1 MELRVCGY
9 TSPWEN
15 NHVRKHSGAIG
26 WVADGRSDL
35 APCRC
40 HSADKRPADAQ
51 RPPEAIT
58 LLRVLETDGVEST
71 AVDSLAWHF
80 AKAEA
85 QAHLDEAAK
94 QLAQLGLA
102 SNTVLLEGGAAQRI
116 VEYAHKHDADLLV
129 LSSHGQGG
137 LSGWNVSGVAQKVI
151 HRAGTSIM
159 LVRSSDESAEER
171 REVGAE
177 TIQYRRILAP
187 LDGSQRAESALPLA
201 SALAERHSAELLV
214 VHVVTRPEMIQRVP
228 LSPEDAALAE
238 RVVERNTME
247 ADKYFAQLQSRLP
260 PKTQTRV
267 LVDDSVTRALHD
279 LVEQEQVDLVVLS
292 AHGHSCHSQW
302 PYSALVNSFITYGAT
317 SLLILQDL
325 PSNETR
331 RGMVEHVA
339 EDLTMPTR
347 RANGEEGLNVRAH
360 FEI

>member
-1 MELRVCGY
+1 LL
-9 TSPWEN
+9 
-15 NHVRKHSGAIG
+15 HVA
-26 WVADGRSDL
+26 AT
-35 APCRC
+35 
-40 HSADKRPADAQ
+40 AQ
-51 RPPEAIT
+51 INGPPEAIT
-58 LLRVLETDGVEST
+58 LLCVLETDGVEAT

-94 QLAQLGLA
+94 QLTQLGLA
-102 SNTVLLEGGAAQRI
+102 SNTVLLEGGSAQRI
-116 VEYAHKHDADLLV
+116 VEYTHKHNADLLV

-159 LVRSSDESAEER
+159 LVRSSDESTEEH
-171 REVGAE
+171 REVGAKI
-177 TIQYRRILAP
+177 IQYHHILVP
-187 LDGSQRAESALPLA
+187 LDGSQRAESALPVA
-201 SALAERHSAELLV
+201 GALAERHSAELLG
-214 VHVVTRPEMIQRVP
+214 VHVAARPEMIQRVP

-238 RVVERNTME
+238 CVVERNTME

-260 PKTQTRV
+260 PNTQLRV
-267 LVDDSVTRALHD
+267 LIDDDVTRALHT
-279 LVEQEQVDLVVLS
+279 LVEQEHVDLVVLS

-331 RGMVEHVA
+331 RGVVEHVA
-339 EDLTMPTR
+339 EDLAMPTR
-347 RANGEEGLNVRAH
+347 SATGEEALDVRAH

>member
-1 MELRVCGY
+1 M
-9 TSPWEN
+9 S
-15 NHVRKHSGAIG
+15 
-26 WVADGRSDL
+26 
-35 APCRC
+35 
-40 HSADKRPADAQ
+40 
-51 RPPEAIT
+51 
-58 LLRVLETDGVEST
+58 EST

-85 QAHLDEAAK
+85 QAHLDEAVK

-102 SNTVLLEGGAAQRI
+102 SSAVLLEGGAAQRI
-116 VEYAHKHDADLLV
+116 VEYAHKHNTDLLV

-171 REVGAE
+171 RGVSAE
-177 TIQYRRILAP
+177 IIQYHHILVP

-214 VHVVTRPEMIQRVP
+214 VHVAARPEMIQRVP
-228 LSPEDAALAE
+228 LSPEDVALAE
-238 RVVERNTME
+238 RVVARNTTE
-247 ADKYFAQLQSRLP
+247 AEKYFANCNLGCHRRRKCASLS
-260 PKTQTRV
+260 TM
-267 LVDDSVTRALHD
+267 SVTRALHN
-279 LVEQEQVDLVVLS
+279 LVEQEHVDLVVLS

-331 RGMVEHVA
+331 RGDGRACGSRLSHANQKSEWRGRA
-339 EDLTMPTR
+339 RRPCSFRNLTAASPAQSLTHSTEPDKTVHQRPLVVWNRWRTNLPPNM
-347 RANGEEGLNVRAH
+347 
-360 FEI
+360 